1 MHHFLS
7 NLIQNPCVCVC
18 VCVCEYVCLCLCVC
32 VCVCVSVCVSL
43 SVCLCVWLAYT
54 LCLPA
59 FLMPIELSLRGI
71 LILMCML
78 GRVCFTADTEQLK
91 QNEGRCTLFILFRS
105 FASHLPCQPIRI
117 NWLPQHLNSIKTLS
131 LPSFG
136 FTCSVS
142 ALDFSSPSAVST
154 VFSPKAATLSA
165 LVSEPQSTLR
175 PEDKNMLSKKS

>member
-1 MHHFLS
+1 MYITLQTQSFLLVFCFS
-7 NLIQNPCVCVC
+7 FWSIQPLIFFDVTFNWYFHVRSRLQR
-18 VCVCEYVCLCLCVC
+18 
-32 VCVCVSVCVSL
+32 
-43 SVCLCVWLAYT
+43 LAYT

-59 FLMPIELSLRGI
+59 FLTPIELSLRGI